1 VGGFSR
7 SWIKHEKEGLGP
19 FYLGVKG
26 SCVATQLLSW
36 PVIPRAPSGEVVR
49 EKMHRTSSMDPDA
62 RPHTAVTVRSMAR
75 FRGALT
81 PRARMSVTLPG
92 ERWSPD

>member
-1 VGGFSR
+1 MGGFSR
-7 SWIKHEKEGLGP
+7 SWIKHTKEGLGP

-26 SCVATQLLSW
+26 SCAATQLLPW
-36 PVIPRAPSGEVVR
+36 PLIPRAPFGEVVH
-49 EKMHRTSSMDPDA
+49 EKMYRTSSLEPDA
-62 RPHTAVTVRSMAR
+62 RPHTTVTVRSMAW